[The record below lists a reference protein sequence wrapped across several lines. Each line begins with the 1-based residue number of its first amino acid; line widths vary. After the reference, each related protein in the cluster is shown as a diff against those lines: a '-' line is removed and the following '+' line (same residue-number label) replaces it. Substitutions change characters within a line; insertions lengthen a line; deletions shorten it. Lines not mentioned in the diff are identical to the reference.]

1 MRGETMIKE
10 TFSLNEAETL
20 QKQGYKV
27 KSISG
32 NPKKYVMENAEVKA
46 EVKEIKEK
54 KNDKK

>member
-1 MRGETMIKE
+1 MTKE
-10 TFSLNEAETL
+10 TFSLNEAEAL
-20 QKQGYKV
+20 QKQGWKV

-32 NPKKYVMENAEVKA
+32 SPKKYVMENAEVK

>member
-1 MRGETMIKE
+1 MIKE
-10 TFSLNEAETL
+10 TFSLVEAESL

-32 NPKKYVMENAEVKA
+32 NPKKYVLENAEIKPEIK
-46 EVKEIKEK
+46 EVKEK